1 MSTDPARAP
10 QVLRVALITPVV
22 YGVAVSMGVSL
33 PFVAPLLFATL
44 ALKMPAPPPLAG
56 AILLALLLLLLPL
69 GLASIAAGLA
79 QHPHLLVGFVGL
91 VLFHAFRLQAV
102 PKTALVGVLLQTFVI
117 MLPMVT
123 GQSELAGGAL
133 SEAFALNGV
142 LAVAG
147 LYLGFA
153 LFPARLPVSPA
164 PPPPPPASG
173 DPLDRTRNAAVA
185 TMVMLPAFTLLLAFE
200 LSSAIRVLFTMAIV
214 LASLSRRDVRE
225 TGVES
230 VLSAVLAGVLAVAF
244 TVLYMFWPEPGAAL
258 LLMAFLGLLAVP
270 YAFDGPHRGA
280 VALAF
285 PLVWLLLGT
294 AEGSTVSRTI
304 EWSLLSIAGVFYA
317 VAARALLLAMLGW
330 RAEPRRRLG

>member
-10 QVLRVALITPVV
+10 QVLRVALVTPVV
-22 YGVAVSMGVSL
+22 YGVAVWIGVTL

-56 AILLALLLLLLPL
+56 AVLLALLLLLLPL

-123 GQSELAGGAL
+123 GQSELAGNVL
-133 SEAFALNGV
+133 SGAFALNGV

-164 PPPPPPASG
+164 PPPPAPT

-185 TMVMLPAFTLLLAFE
+185 TMVMLPAFMLLLAFE
-200 LSSAIRVLFTMAIV
+200 LSSAIRVLFTMAVV

-230 VLSAVLAGVLAVAF
+230 VLSAVLAGVLAVGF
-244 TVLYMFWPEPGAAL
+244 TMLYAFWPEPGAAL

-280 VALAF
+280 VALAY

-294 AEGSTVSRTI
+294 AEGSTVSRTL
-304 EWSLLSIAGVFYA
+304 EWSLYSVAGVFYA
-317 VAARALLLAMLGW
+317 VGARAFLLAMLGW
-330 RAEPRRRLG
+330 QPEPRRVSH